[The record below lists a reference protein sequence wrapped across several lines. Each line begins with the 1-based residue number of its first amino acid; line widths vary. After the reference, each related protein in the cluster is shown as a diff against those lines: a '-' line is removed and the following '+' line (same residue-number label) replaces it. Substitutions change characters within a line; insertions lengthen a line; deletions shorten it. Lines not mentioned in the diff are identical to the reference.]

1 MQRRVWTH
9 RWLSAAFEGN
19 KWADKNIILL
29 TTCLLGRKPK
39 EILGKF
45 KLDETGFA
53 ISSCPAGNSPKS
65 GSYIKQTDSIR
76 VSFHRNQCEGC
87 PYREQCSPELK
98 KRTACMLIPLKSRRR
113 VFQSADMSDEDKRM
127 FITRIRNGIE
137 TVPSVIRNKYLV
149 DKMPVRWKL
158 KTKLFFGFKIVA
170 LNISKLIRFIRG
182 ELKCRT
188 FSTT

>member
-1 MQRRVWTH
+1 M
-9 RWLSAAFEGN
+9 AASRFP
-19 KWADKNIILL
+19 LL
-29 TTCLLGRKPK
+29 TLLVSCPSASREYWITGLLDCKPK

-53 ISSCPAGNSPKS
+53 ISGCPAGNSPKS

-98 KRTACMLIPLKSRRR
+98 KRTACMLIPLKSRRC
-113 VFQSADMSDEDKRM
+113 VLQSADMSDEDKRT

-149 DKMPVRWKL
+149 DKMPVRGKL
-158 KTKLFFGFKIVA
+158 KTKLFFGFKIA
-170 LNISKLIRFIRG
+170 TLNISKLIRFIQG

>member
-1 MQRRVWTH
+1 
-9 RWLSAAFEGN
+9 
-19 KWADKNIILL
+19 
-29 TTCLLGRKPK
+29 
-39 EILGKF
+39 
-45 KLDETGFA
+45 
-53 ISSCPAGNSPKS
+53 
-65 GSYIKQTDSIR
+65 
-76 VSFHRNQCEGC
+76 
-87 PYREQCSPELK
+87 
-98 KRTACMLIPLKSRRR
+98 MLIPLKSRRR
-113 VFQSADMSDEDKRM
+113 VLQSADMSDEDKRM

-149 DKMPVRWKL
+149 NKMPVRGKL